1 MLIAYPV
8 GLTDVADSSADT
20 NTYISSVERPRKDTY
35 FFIEKNSID
44 WLILLSWTSDFE
56 FCGLLL
62 GSRQCRCIGQSSVNG
77 IDIGIG
83 ILVRI

>member
-35 FFIEKNSID
+35 FFIEKNSI
-44 WLILLSWTSDFE
+44 
-56 FCGLLL
+56 G
-62 GSRQCRCIGQSSVNG
+62 
-77 IDIGIG
+77 
-83 ILVRI
+83 